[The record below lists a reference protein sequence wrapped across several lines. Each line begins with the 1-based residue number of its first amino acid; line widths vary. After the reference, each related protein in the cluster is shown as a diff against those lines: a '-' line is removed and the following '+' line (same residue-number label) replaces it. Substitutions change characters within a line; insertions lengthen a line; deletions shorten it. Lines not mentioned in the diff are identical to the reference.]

1 MRNSDM
7 FIADVIIYI
16 LLLLGAVWSYTSKKL
31 TLSGAITGAIIGLV
45 IYKGSGYIGIIML
58 ALFFIAGSWATGWQ
72 LNKKIVFGTT
82 GQHKNKRTT
91 RQVLANGGMAALL
104 SAFAWHFPEAR
115 QTITVMV
122 AGSFA
127 AAIADTLSSELGT
140 VYGRNFYNIITLKK
154 DHRGLDGVVSLEG
167 TLIGLAGATAIALIY
182 ILSFGWGLA
191 FLWIVIS
198 GFAGNLADSVLG
210 ALFERKGWIGN
221 NLVNFLNTAVGAGV
235 CWLLLR

>member
-7 FIADVIIYI
+7 FTADVIIYI

-31 TLSGAITGAIIGLV
+31 TLSGAITGAIIGLL

-91 RQVLANGGMAALL
+91 GQVLANGGMAALL